1 MEIIPAIDIKNGHC
15 VRLLQGNFSQE
26 TVYDENPLGV
36 ARRWVE
42 QGARRLHVVD
52 LDGARSGR
60 PIHLDIIAKI
70 AQGVPIP
77 VQVGGGIRSAT
88 DVAELLNVGVK
99 RVILGTAAVRD
110 PELIAELVERYGDA
124 IIIGVDARDG
134 LVATEG
140 WLETATVQATE
151 LVQQMCSLGVQRII
165 YTDISR
171 DGTLSEPNYTATAA
185 LIQPDGPAIIASGGV
200 AHVNQLQRLEQLG
213 CEAAIIGRALY
224 TGAVRLPEALRL
236 MEHKTRFQK

>member
-15 VRLLQGNFSQE
+15 VRLLQGNFTQE
-26 TVYDENPLGV
+26 TIYDDNPLGV

-42 QGARRLHVVD
+42 QGAGRLHVVD

-60 PIHLDIIAKI
+60 PVHLDIIAKI
-70 AQGVPIP
+70 AQGVSIP
-77 VQVGGGIRSAT
+77 VQVGGGIRSAN
-88 DVAELLNVGVK
+88 DVAMLLKAGVT

-110 PELIAELVERYGDA
+110 PVLIAELVERYGDA
-124 IIIGVDARDG
+124 VIIGVDARNG

-140 WLETATVQATE
+140 WLETAAVQATE
-151 LVQQMCSLGVQRII
+151 LVLQMSKLGVRRII

-171 DGTLSEPNYTATAA
+171 DGTLSEPNYSATAA

-213 CEAAIIGRALY
+213 CEAAIVGRALY
-224 TGAVRLPEALRL
+224 TGDVRLPEALRL
-236 MEHKTRFQK
+236 IKGNR